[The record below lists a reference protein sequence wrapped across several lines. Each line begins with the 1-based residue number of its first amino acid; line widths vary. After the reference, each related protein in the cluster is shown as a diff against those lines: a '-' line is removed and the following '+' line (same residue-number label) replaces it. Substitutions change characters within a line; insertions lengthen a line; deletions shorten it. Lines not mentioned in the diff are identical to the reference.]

1 MEDFS
6 LSQPAPAS
14 VSIAA
19 QLKRMSNKELLELRN
34 QVDAELGVELKDLNL
49 GEELGLLFRQ
59 GKQLLEDVLDDPDV
73 PANQKAQVFNTVKGQ
88 VDKLVAT
95 RQVVFSQERLKRFEM
110 ALIKVINMAG
120 NDTMKAEFLDL
131 YGSFLEDKG
140 Q

>member
-6 LSQPAPAS
+6 LNKPAPAA
-14 VSIAA
+14 SISS
-19 QLKRMSNKELLELRN
+19 QLKSMSNKELLELRN
-34 QVDAELGVELKDLNL
+34 RVDLELGVEIKDLNL

-59 GKQLLEDVLDDPDV
+59 GKQLLEDVLDDPEV

-110 ALIKVINMAG
+110 ALLKVVNMAG
-120 NDTMKAEFLDL
+120 NEAMKAEFLDL